1 LKLWSAALPDWMRV
15 AGFILPPWL
24 TLIGLISLGCFG
36 TRWLREKGLSR
47 LLPAF
52 YAALLLLAP
61 FAITWFQLAPPDSA
75 SAKTEPVSTRT
86 GGPDFFL
93 LIAASSFFMT
103 ASVCVTAYFLA
114 RRKADRVFAGIET
127 GHLDRFWMTFFH
139 DRCFSGMLVIAP
151 FAAIVFFTL
160 YEVSASLVPS
170 VAPRWLLEY
179 ENPALISAYTKL
191 LTALGF
197 VLSCIPPAYEI
208 WWRSTE

>member
-1 LKLWSAALPDWMRV
+1 MRV
-15 AGFILPPWL
+15 AGFVLPPWL
-24 TLIGLISLGCFG
+24 TLIGLISLGYFG

-61 FAITWFQLAPPDSA
+61 FAITWFQLAPPESTRA
-75 SAKTEPVSTRT
+75 NTESVSTRT
-86 GGPDFFL
+86 GSPEFLL
-93 LIAASSFFMT
+93 LIAAASFFIT
-103 ASVCVTAYFLA
+103 AGVCVTAYFLA
-114 RRKADRVFAGIET
+114 RWKADRIFAGAET

-151 FAAIVFFTL
+151 FAAIIFFAL

-179 ENPALISAYTKL
+179 ENPALIGAYTTL
-191 LTALGF
+191 LTASGF
-197 VLSCIPPAYEI
+197 ILSCIPAAYEI
-208 WWRSTE
+208 WWRSSE